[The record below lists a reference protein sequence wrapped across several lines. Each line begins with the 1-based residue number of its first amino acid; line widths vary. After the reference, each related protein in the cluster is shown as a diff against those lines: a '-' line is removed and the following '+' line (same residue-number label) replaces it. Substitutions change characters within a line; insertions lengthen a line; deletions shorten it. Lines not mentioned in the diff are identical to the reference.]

1 MVCKSYRECKNK
13 DSKYCN
19 LCLLNTGITKL
30 NFFDEYIKKE
40 EKKDKKIRVYKDGV
54 RAEQII
60 CNKFGGKLVVASG
73 AMSNVSKRMCGDVI
87 FPQYNLLV
95 QSKTKSIK
103 GSNHIRIQKKWIDK
117 HWDQAYSVDQIP
129 ALVYSFYNK
138 TKFWAIYNF
147 CEDMGFMP
155 NNIIEY
161 DGQSVVFDEC
171 MDLDMPFRFKFVSSD
186 MIYGIS
192 EFSLFLDYLLDKTIV
207 DKLYYSKSL
216 CQEIKNAELQL
227 KERNGSD

>member
-1 MVCKSYRECKNK
+1 MTCTSYKDCKNK
-13 DSKYCN
+13 GNEYCSI
-19 LCLLNTGITKL
+19 CILNTGITKL
-30 NFFDEYIKKE
+30 NFFDEYIEKQD
-40 EKKDKKIRVYKDGV
+40 KKDKKKIVYKNGV

-73 AMSNVSKRMCGDVI
+73 AMSNVSKRLCGDVV
-87 FPQYNLLV
+87 FSQYNLLI

-103 GSNHIRIQKKWIDK
+103 GSNSIRIQKKWIDK

-155 NNIIEY
+155 NNIVEY
-161 DGQSVVFDEC
+161 DGQSIVFDEC
-171 MDLDMPFRFKFVSSD
+171 MDLDMPFKFKFATSDIVYGVSEL
-186 MIYGIS
+186 G
-192 EFSLFLDYLLDKTIV
+192 LFLDYL
-207 DKLYYSKSL
+207 
-216 CQEIKNAELQL
+216 
-227 KERNGSD
+227 KEKNGSN